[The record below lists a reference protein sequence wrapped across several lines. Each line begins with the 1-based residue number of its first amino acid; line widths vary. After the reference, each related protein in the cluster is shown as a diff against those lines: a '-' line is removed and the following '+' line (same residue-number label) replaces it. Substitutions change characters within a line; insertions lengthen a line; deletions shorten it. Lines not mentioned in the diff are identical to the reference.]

1 MKFNKIIVL
10 LFILVISLVGYYLLS
25 FNNTSKVKAT
35 LSKDA
40 AEHPLGDYVIEA
52 SRKNHSIRWHISLPD
67 NPTDKIYIDVRVEG
81 EKKKPFIETEDIHRA
96 ILKKLFDKWNP
107 EEVGMVFWGSFSDS
121 SWSLPIA
128 IASTKS
134 LDFQDYKKNYPNSR
148 LTYLNTLFVEL
159 ANKTDAYKDL
169 KKLFNECGAEIE
181 LESVEKVF
189 TARAGALPFKDK
201 LKEKG
206 ISENEQV
213 IYDVGAAYFKVK
225 PL

>member
-96 ILKKLFDKWNP
+96 ILKKLFDKWHRSYNFPPP
-107 EEVGMVFWGSFSDS
+107 EGESVKQVEKRVNSF
-121 SWSLPIA
+121 I
-128 IASTKS
+128 
-134 LDFQDYKKNYPNSR
+134 
-148 LTYLNTLFVEL
+148 
-159 ANKTDAYKDL
+159 KDL
-169 KKLFNECGAEIE
+169 IKKMKKERINVAISAHGNSMRPFRRYFEKLTMKQMMK
-181 LESVEKVF
+181 LEN
-189 TARAGALPFKDK
+189 PWD
-201 LKEKG
+201 
-206 ISENEQV
+206 
-213 IYDVGAAYFKVK
+213 DYFEYHVK
-225 PL
+225 T